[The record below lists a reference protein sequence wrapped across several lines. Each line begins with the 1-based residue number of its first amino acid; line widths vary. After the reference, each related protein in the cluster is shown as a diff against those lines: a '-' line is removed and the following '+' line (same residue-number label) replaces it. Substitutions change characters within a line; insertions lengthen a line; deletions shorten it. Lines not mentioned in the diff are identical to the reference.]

1 MIVSSIS
8 SITPSPGARGLNA
21 LLATVSSTGSAPVVV
36 AQRLRKGSCGSPRG
50 AKRLVAD
57 VLTAI
62 ASLSNGAVLVRADP
76 AAYGQPTVAAAL
88 RAGAS
93 VTLEI
98 LRPVETAFS
107 SVIFDGG
114 QQPCPSKG
122 CQVQVVATSSTY
134 TRTPSI
140 THGPDDHAAAASR
153 WPR

>member
-98 LRPVETAFS
+98 LPSGRDGFLQRHLRWRTTAVPLQGMPGPSGGYIIHLHENTIDHPRP
-107 SVIFDGG
+107 
-114 QQPCPSKG
+114 
-122 CQVQVVATSSTY
+122 
-134 TRTPSI
+134 
-140 THGPDDHAAAASR
+140 
-153 WPR
+153 